1 MTERF
6 NYLIHEHDNGV
17 YGGGGGAYGYDDDF

>member
-17 YGGGGGAYGYDDDF
+17 YDTGCAYGYDDDF

>member
-17 YGGGGGAYGYDDDF
+17 YGTGGAYGYDDDF

>member
-6 NYLIHEHDNGV
+6 NYPIHEHDNGV
-17 YGGGGGAYGYDDDF
+17 YDTGGAYGYDDDF

>member
-6 NYLIHEHDNGV
+6 NYLIHEQDNGV
-17 YGGGGGAYGYDDDF
+17 YGTGGAYGYDDEF

>member
-6 NYLIHEHDNGV
+6 NHLIHEHDHGA
-17 YGGGGGAYGYDDDF
+17 YDTGGAYGYDDEF

>member
-6 NYLIHEHDNGV
+6 NYLINEHDNGV
-17 YGGGGGAYGYDDDF
+17 YDTSGAYGYDDDF